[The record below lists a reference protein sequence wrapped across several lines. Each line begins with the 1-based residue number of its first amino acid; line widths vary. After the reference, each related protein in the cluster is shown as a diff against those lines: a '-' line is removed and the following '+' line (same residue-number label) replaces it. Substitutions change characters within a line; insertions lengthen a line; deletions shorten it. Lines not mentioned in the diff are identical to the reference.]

1 VGANW
6 LGLEMLKVIPCESIK
21 SINVM
26 APQSKPLR
34 FPYGTGPGTP
44 MGPHNGPRNKPV
56 VLVVRVAACASSA
69 PTGADGRRKT
79 WW

>member
-1 VGANW
+1 MWIHQIHQRHGAA
-6 LGLEMLKVIPCESIK
+6 I
-21 SINVM
+21 
-26 APQSKPLR
+26 KPLR

-79 WW
+79 W

>member
-1 VGANW
+1 
-6 LGLEMLKVIPCESIK
+6 
-21 SINVM
+21 M
-26 APQSKPLR
+26 APQLKPLR

-79 WW
+79 W